1 MILFLSL
8 MNLLASGRHT
18 VEVQYA
24 GRQIDGSPFYVDV
37 FDLALIRV
45 EHFKQGG
52 VDQRASFDSKF

>member
-1 MILFLSL
+1 